1 MSFKSLGDGNSDGP
15 GGALSE
21 SWAESMQYAA
31 EVIGVEDG
39 GKGQWAG
46 SISNVQH
53 PITQPSV
60 PVACHLVL
68 FMPISAGIGN

>member
-39 GKGQWAG
+39 GKGQ
-46 SISNVQH
+46 
-53 PITQPSV
+53 
-60 PVACHLVL
+60 
-68 FMPISAGIGN
+68 